1 MSYQLGVSGRTGS
14 ERASKKWLPRGHRG
28 NDCGAVPLPSR
39 RQGHELHDQC
49 WHNPY
54 KTFQWQ
60 QYSLSHAHWL
70 RQLSWLFQPRP
81 SHSSTPLRSGFPKEG
96 GRKSWL
102 DPNMPLRM
110 KALFWRLPQKLGPP
124 SRTKKNEA
132 LPRHDRTQL
141 GLRSCKKLGNGRPQ
155 FLTVVVFVLMY
166 LFGVAKTGKQGKK
179 SCRKLKKF
187 RFAQHGISPKGQR
200 WCIKYRANL

>member
-1 MSYQLGVSGRTGS
+1 MRSA
-14 ERASKKWLPRGHRG
+14 RASKKWLPRGHRD
-28 NDCGAVPLPSR
+28 NDCGAVPLPSH

-60 QYSLSHAHWL
+60 QYSLSHAHL
-70 RQLSWLFQPRP
+70 MRQLSWLFQPRP

-141 GLRSCKKLGNGRPQ
+141 GLRSCKKLGNGRPPVSHRRCVRVDVSVRRRKDGKAGQ
-155 FLTVVVFVLMY
+155 EELQKTQEVSFCATWNLSKRSKTVH
-166 LFGVAKTGKQGKK
+166 Q
-179 SCRKLKKF
+179 
-187 RFAQHGISPKGQR
+187 I
-200 WCIKYRANL
+200 